1 MISEQEFNFLQN
13 INDIY
18 KNLYEKGSY
27 KESNIIINYFG
38 NRNQIPLENEDN
50 KLDKNLEKK
59 EDNNSLN
66 PEDPRNFHLFINYD
80 NIYIGTIS
88 INDIYK
94 RENFGLNIYSNNC
107 FYIGRWKENMKE
119 GIGFLKINE
128 NLMYLGNFTNNQFHG
143 SGILY
148 DQNKSNFFFGE
159 FNNGEFSEGLF
170 YNMEKEY
177 FYRGK
182 IKEGKKNDELCTCFD
197 AKNGYLFFGE
207 IIEDEFNKGYTYYV
221 QITEENQN
229 EEDEEI
235 KFNILKIN
243 YFDGLGADNKRLY
256 SEVHFT
262 EKFYEKLQDIGNHIF
277 QSDFNL
283 KDQEQNLLNY
293 LSSLNN
299 IKNIDKYYDVNNYNS
314 FSDEQSLENEFINY
328 YYNIF
333 QTLKNG
339 QENLNLKE
347 YEQII
352 DNPEIFE

>member
-50 KLDKNLEKK
+50 KLDKNLEKE

-80 NIYIGTIS
+80 NIYIGAIS

-148 DQNKSNFFFGE
+148 DQNKSNFFFGQ

-182 IKEGKKNDELCTCFD
+182 IKEGKK
-197 AKNGYLFFGE
+197 K
-207 IIEDEFNKGYTYYV
+207 
-221 QITEENQN
+221 
-229 EEDEEI
+229 
-235 KFNILKIN
+235 
-243 YFDGLGADNKRLY
+243 
-256 SEVHFT
+256 
-262 EKFYEKLQDIGNHIF
+262 
-277 QSDFNL
+277 
-283 KDQEQNLLNY
+283 
-293 LSSLNN
+293 
-299 IKNIDKYYDVNNYNS
+299 
-314 FSDEQSLENEFINY
+314 
-328 YYNIF
+328 
-333 QTLKNG
+333 
-339 QENLNLKE
+339 
-347 YEQII
+347 
-352 DNPEIFE
+352 